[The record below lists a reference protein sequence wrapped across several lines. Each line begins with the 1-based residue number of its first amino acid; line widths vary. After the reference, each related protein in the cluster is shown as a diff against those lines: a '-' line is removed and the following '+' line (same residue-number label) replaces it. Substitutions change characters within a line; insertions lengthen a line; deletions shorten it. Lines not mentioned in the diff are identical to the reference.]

1 MEVPKT
7 YLDLTSTLFNMVPAQ
22 TVLTDQLLTDQYM
35 ERFLRELL
43 TRQAPNAR

>member
-22 TVLTDQLLTDQYM
+22 TVLTDQYM
-35 ERFLRELL
+35 ERLLRELL